1 MLNCSIKRKGE
12 RLEVH
17 DGAQATLVEL
27 EDVDSELE
35 TLLLHWDE
43 VSEAILALVNVLADV
58 RRDRRRELAQA
69 RAAIAR
75 AMGSFTSHAD
85 EPTPTANL
93 AMAPPL
99 LSDDGTRL
107 IDPTTG
113 RTLATL
119 HNATPQG
126 RACLLQGV
134 ALFAAL
140 VRLAAA
146 ANDDRPGVELEEAL
160 AAARA
165 ALGRSG
171 E

>member
-1 MLNCSIKRKGE
+1 MLKCSMKRKGE
-12 RLEVH
+12 RLEVR
-17 DGAQATLVEL
+17 DGAHALVEL
-27 EDVDSELE
+27 EGVEPELE
-35 TLLLHWDE
+35 TLLLHSDE
-43 VSEAILALVNVLADV
+43 VSQAIVALVDVLADV

-69 RAAIAR
+69 RAAIAH

-85 EPTPTANL
+85 EPAPTANL
-93 AMAPPL
+93 AMTPPV
-99 LSDDGTRL
+99 LSDDGTRV
-107 IDPTTG
+107 IDSATG

-119 HNATPQG
+119 HNATAQG
-126 RACLLQGV
+126 RACLLQVV

-160 AAARA
+160 ASARA